1 MMCPE
6 KNLWC
11 AVINQALLDATSRTG
26 SADRLRAIDW
36 LTKPNRDFVLTCNLA
51 GYEHDFIRKK
61 ALAFIEKH
69 EAEQAGGINGRASHY
84 EYNGKRQSL
93 NDWAKETG
101 IPVATLQ
108 DRIRRGW
115 SFEDAITSAVI
126 GSNSKQFKFQG
137 RSKTLTEW
145 ANEYGLPYTVVYAR
159 LRGEWSLEA
168 ALTTPYEKGR
178 KPRRSG
184 RGVANFGQRAPDR
197 MSPTAQE
204 ST

>member
-11 AVINQALLDATSRTG
+11 AVINQALLDATAQTG
-26 SADRLRAIDW
+26 SADRARAIDW

-51 GYEHDFIRKK
+51 GYEHDFIRQK

-69 EAEQAGGINGRASHY
+69 EAEQARNNKGCASHY
-84 EYNGKRQSL
+84 EYDGKRQSL

-101 IPVATLQ
+101 IPVATLH

-126 GSNSKQFKFQG
+126 GPNSKLFKFEGQ
-137 RSKTLTEW
+137 SKTLAEW
-145 ANEYGLPYTVVYAR
+145 ADQYGLPHTVVYAR
-159 LRGEWSLEA
+159 LRREWSLEA

-178 KPRRSG
+178 KPRRPG
-184 RGVANFGQRAPDR
+184 RLVANFGQSASDR
-197 MSPTAQE
+197 MYPTVQE